1 MYKII
6 MIDDD
11 IEEFPKIRRTIKEN
25 APIEYSYENE
35 DYSFEEFNLVQYNN
49 QQDIVKDLLAFI
61 TSKNVS
67 LIIIDYKLLPENNS
81 FSGNK
86 IFADVC
92 NVVSKFPIIILTEKL
107 HESLEGFY
115 VDADKIYEK
124 DKFFQIESNY
134 SKEKVNN
141 LFYNMESYKNNLGEL
156 EGQLELLLGEMQ
168 NNTMSLEIINKI
180 NNVEIELSKYIPL
193 DRCQAE
199 ELYNADELK
208 EIINLLAEANKL
220 IKG

>member
-11 IEEFPKIRRTIKEN
+11 PEEFPKIRRTIKEN
-25 APIEYSYENE
+25 APIGYLFEEG
-35 DYSFEEFNLVQYNN
+35 DYTFEEFNLAQYDN
-49 QQDIVKDLLAFI
+49 QQDIVKDLLNFI
-61 TSKNVS
+61 ISRSVS
-67 LIIIDYKLLPENNS
+67 LIIIDYKLLPKNNS

-86 IFADVC
+86 IFAEIC
-92 NVVSKFPIIILTEKL
+92 KVVSKFPIIILTEKL

-134 SKEKVNN
+134 SKEKVSN
-141 LFYNMESYKNNLGEL
+141 LFYNMESYTNNLGDL
-156 EGQLELLLGEMQ
+156 EEQLALLLGEMQ
-168 NNTMSLEIINKI
+168 NNAMSLEIINEI
-180 NNVEIELSKYIPL
+180 NNIETELSKYIPL
-193 DRCQAE
+193 DRCKAE